1 MKSIKSVATAILIAS
16 MLTMAALTPTATAA
30 YVPDS
35 DNTENSNGRQTVVKT
50 YTLAPEDS
58 PDALIEPPF
67 TRSGYSYEFMSITKA
82 EQHSGDK
89 QHHTETVTL
98 YTATD
103 KLSDILSNLA
113 PAMEYTQDG
122 YNGTLALDHTTI
134 KTEASGYS
142 SHSYTITDTKV
153 IEGLDSNDISYVPKT
168 TVKSGL
174 TLSLA
179 GVDWST
185 SGASEAD
192 GALVPT
198 RFTATASYTGKGY
211 GKTADGYVTT
221 AEYSGELEKHGVEA
235 IVYTVTYIGEEISP
249 PKTDTVQERASVPA
263 YIIIVGGVALLALV
277 SGAALFVIRKRRAE
291 YDTPEAY
298 IPAGREEPE

>member
-1 MKSIKSVATAILIAS
+1 MKPVKSVATAILIAS
-16 MLTMAALTPTATAA
+16 MLTMTATAA

-67 TRSGYSYEFMSITKA
+67 TRSGCSYEFMSITKA
-82 EQHSGDK
+82 EKQFDDK

-103 KLSDILSNLA
+103 KLADILSNLA

-122 YNGTLALDHTTI
+122 YSGTLALDHTTI

-142 SHSYTITDTKV
+142 SHSYTVTDTKV
-153 IEGLDSNDISYVPKT
+153 IEGLDSNDVSYVPKT

-221 AEYSGELEKHGVEA
+221 AEYSGELEKRGVEA
-235 IVYTVTYIGEEISP
+235 VVYTVTYIGEEILP
-249 PKTDTVQERASVPA
+249 PEADTTTKQPTIPA
-263 YIIIVGGVALLALV
+263 YIIIAGGVALLALAT
-277 SGAALFVIRKRRAE
+277 GAALFVIRKRRAE
-291 YDTPEAY
+291 YDTSEAY
-298 IPAGREEPE
+298 INAGREGSE

>member
-1 MKSIKSVATAILIAS
+1 
-16 MLTMAALTPTATAA
+16 
-30 YVPDS
+30 
-35 DNTENSNGRQTVVKT
+35 
-50 YTLAPEDS
+50 
-58 PDALIEPPF
+58 
-67 TRSGYSYEFMSITKA
+67 MSITKT
-82 EQHSGDK
+82 EKRSEDK
-89 QHHTETVTL
+89 QHHIETVTL

-103 KLSDILSNLA
+103 KLADILSNLA
-113 PAMEYTQDG
+113 PAMEYEQDG

-142 SHSYTITDTKV
+142 SHSYTVTDTKV
-153 IEGLDSNDISYVPKT
+153 IDGLDSNDLSYVPKT
-168 TVKSGL
+168 TVKNGL

-185 SGASEAD
+185 SGSSEAD

-221 AEYSGELEKHGVEA
+221 AEYSGELEKRGVDA
-235 IVYTVTYIGEEISP
+235 IVYTVTYIGEEIP
-249 PKTDTVQERASVPA
+249 PPETDTAAKQPTVPA
-263 YIIIVGGVALLALV
+263 YLIIIAGVALIALI

-291 YDTPEAY
+291 YDTSEAY
-298 IPAGREEPE
+298 PAGREESE

>member
-1 MKSIKSVATAILIAS
+1 MKSITAAILIAA
-16 MLTMAALTPTATAA
+16 MLSLTALTTTATAA

-35 DNTENSNGRQTVVKT
+35 DNIENSNGRQAVVKT

-58 PDALIEPPF
+58 PDALIEPAF
-67 TRSGYSYEFMSITKA
+67 TRGGYSYEFMSITKA
-82 EQHSGDK
+82 EQHSEDK

-103 KLSDILSNLA
+103 KLSDILSNLT
-113 PAMEYTQDG
+113 PTMEYTQDG
-122 YNGTLALDHTTI
+122 YSGTLALDHTTI

-142 SHSYTITDTKV
+142 SHSYTVTDTKV
-153 IEGLDSNDISYVPKT
+153 IEGLDSNDLSYVPKT
-168 TVKSGL
+168 TVKNGL

-221 AEYSGELEKHGVEA
+221 AEYSGELKKRGVEA
-235 IVYTVTYIGEEISP
+235 IVYTVTYIGEEIP
-249 PKTDTVQERASVPA
+249 PPEPDTATKQPTIPA
-263 YIIIVGGVALLALV
+263 YLIIAGGVALIVLI

-298 IPAGREEPE
+298 IPAGREESE